1 MLPFIDWLS
10 VCTKLIKGIFST
22 MTNNLIEEAQSL
34 IAWAMVEGEEMGLVD
49 SAIWQAL
56 NGLFEITYLLEK
68 QNKTVVRLDS

>member
-1 MLPFIDWLS
+1 
-10 VCTKLIKGIFST
+10 

-34 IAWAMVEGEEMGLVD
+34 IAWAMVEGEAMGLVD